1 MDYNN
6 LKERER
12 ERERERIIN
21 YYTILRENYT
31 KSLGYVR

>member
-6 LKERER
+6 LKER

-31 KSLGYVR
+31 KSLGYVW

>member
-21 YYTILRENYT
+21 YYIILRENYT
-31 KSLGYVR
+31 KSLGYVW